1 MQFTAL
7 HRAPAKAVVLTRLL
21 TRALTAANFPVQAVA
36 GKFTD
41 QLLIKANRADVTR
54 TVVQP
59 GKLLFTRQGQMGE
72 VAQRIPFVIQ
82 FPVYTGFC

>member
-7 HRAPAKAVVLTRLL
+7 HRAPAKAVVLARLL
-21 TRALTAANFPVQAVA
+21 SCALTAANFAVQAVA

-41 QLLIKANRADVTR
+41 QLLIEADGADVTR

-72 VAQRIPFVIQ
+72 VAQFIPFVIQ